1 MTHFKLCLEHF
12 SFVYLQLS
20 NVATCNNDYFNHFK
34 VSSFHRSYKMVKKKR
49 LPQVITCAK
58 RIIKCMNGITKIYFN
73 FVMTL
78 KVGESTVKMIYILSV
93 FITQFH
99 KHFHT

>member
-1 MTHFKLCLEHF
+1 MTILTILK
-12 SFVYLQLS
+12 YLLFIDL
-20 NVATCNNDYFNHFK
+20 TK
-34 VSSFHRSYKMVKKKR
+34 WLKKKR
-49 LPQVITCAK
+49 LPQLITCAK